1 MANLGRMIGTS
12 PQHVI
17 LRTNSGFKK
26 NTLPKI
32 GETVYDL
39 EQKKVG
45 KIADIFGPVKKPFI
59 SIKVGAKHTLDDFE
73 ERKGQSFY
81 TFQKATQKRK
91 GRTPRNKRYYHK
103 RNSRS

>member
-17 LRTNSGFKK
+17 LRTNSGFEK
-26 NTLPKI
+26 NTIPKI

-59 SIKVGAKHTLDDFE
+59 SIKVGAKYTLDEFE

-81 TFQKATQKRK
+81 TFQKSSNKRK
-91 GRTPRNKRYYHK
+91 TRSRNKRHYRK
-103 RNSRS
+103 RHSRS